1 MNSPKIMKKSK
12 NVKKSAGNALDKKYQ
27 KKTERERVLIR
38 PDTYI
43 GSNDLIVNESWVF
56 NKESKRMER
65 KTLEYNPGFLK
76 IFDEILTNASDH
88 SVEFPG
94 KVTKIDVVVNQ
105 DEGFISVYNNGP
117 GIDIGIH
124 KEHKCY
130 YPELIFANLGAG
142 TNYNDEEERLKG
154 GRNGLGAKL
163 AAIFSTKF
171 DIETVSKGEIYNQSY
186 KDNLS
191 KIEKPKIKKTSKKEG
206 TKITFYPDFK
216 KLHITRISDSML
228 TLIEKR
234 TMDIA
239 ACTNKDVN
247 VTFNKEKLTI
257 KEFENYVD
265 LFCGTKKDTKRVII
279 TRDRWKIIFILNP
292 FDSFNQVS
300 YVNGISTNYGGT
312 HIDHVIRPVIKRTI
326 EQLSAKHKDVD
337 IKNNY
342 VKDNIMVFIKS
353 LIVNPSFK
361 SQTKEELT
369 TSVQNFGSRCD
380 VTDQEIKQ
388 IIKLGIDKNVLAIAQ
403 AKSQKALS
411 ATDGK
416 KKKKLTGVPKLNDA
430 NDAGGKESQSCTLI
444 VTEGDSAATFAISGL
459 AKIGK
464 DKYGV
469 FPLKGKPLNVR
480 KSTTAQIGKNSEI
493 INLKLILGLQHG
505 KKYKDVKS
513 LKADMRYGKIMILTD
528 QDSVSG
534 DTPVTLKINGQIII
548 KNIEDLTETF
558 EIKQDG
564 LSISSKEYGK
574 CDYEVWTDQG
584 WTNIKHIMRHK
595 VSKKMYRVL
604 THTGCVDVTEDHS
617 LLNEQGVKITPKEC
631 KIGQNL
637 LHSFPLF
644 EENKID
650 VPEKFETFKVKELW
664 KICSQLKIQYYQSK
678 SKQEIVEIIKKY
690 QNNTFEKLNTSS
702 KLTENEAWV
711 LGFFMADGTCG
722 VYNFKIKNSDNYRTS
737 YSWNISNTDLSLLE
751 KSKLILENIYKENF
765 TIVKTNDG
773 DNKQMFRLILNG
785 GKSIEYIIQK
795 YKRLVYYKKYKYI
808 HTDILNSKKDVRQK
822 FYNGFYEGDGL
833 HNSTRTN
840 YFDVNSKITTQCLFT
855 LCKSLGYEVSIN
867 HNIKK
872 DKIYS
877 VTVTKGT
884 QQNNPNKIKKIIEL
898 ETPKDFYVY
907 DLETENHHFNA
918 GVGQMTIHNTD
929 GSHIKG
935 LLVNLFHYSWPLL
948 VKESDF
954 ITCLQTPIVKI
965 RKGNIVKSFYNLIE
979 YENWR
984 ENENTKGWNAKYYK
998 GLGTSSAAEARECFD
1013 GINNK
1018 LVKYTVKT
1026 PEDDESID
1034 LAFNKDRP
1042 DDRKVWIKTSTE
1054 KNLFLDNT
1062 LRKVPIKQFFDEE
1075 FVQFSIADNVRSIP
1089 NIMDGLKPS
1098 QRKVLFVCLKNNIK
1112 KETKV
1117 IELTGEIM
1125 KTAAY
1130 HHGDASLNDTII
1142 SLSFDFVGSNNI
1154 NLLSPSG
1161 QLGTRLQGGKDAS
1174 SARYISA
1181 FLNPVTRSI
1190 FLPEDDEILNYLED
1204 DGTPIEPEFYWP
1216 IVCTLL
1222 MNGTS
1227 GIGTGYS
1234 TDIPCYNPLEIIN
1247 ITKEL
1252 IKDDEYEI
1260 PKMTPWYKGFTG
1272 TIEEKPNSE
1281 NFISKGVWKRVS
1293 RGTIHITELP
1303 IGMWTRKYLEK
1314 LDKFVEEGKV
1324 FDSSD
1329 NCNDVDVDITIKMSP
1344 VELDKWIN
1352 DKSVYEELGL
1362 TSTIKAS
1369 NMTVF
1374 DHKKRITPAAGPDE
1388 IIYKFY
1394 LQREKGYKKRYQ
1406 YLLDFYDMK
1415 IKQLNA
1421 KLMFIRGIID
1431 GKIKVFRVPK
1441 NEIIVQLE
1449 QQNFLK
1455 NEDSY
1460 EYLLSMRIHSFTE
1473 EKMKE
1478 LEKELGNMETLLN
1491 NHKSKTHKEIWMN
1504 DIKNLEEKLKQT
1516 KW

>member
-528 QDSVSG
+528 QD
-534 DTPVTLKINGQIII
+534 
-548 KNIEDLTETF
+548 
-558 EIKQDG
+558 
-564 LSISSKEYGK
+564 
-574 CDYEVWTDQG
+574 
-584 WTNIKHIMRHK
+584 
-595 VSKKMYRVL
+595 
-604 THTGCVDVTEDHS
+604 
-617 LLNEQGVKITPKEC
+617 
-631 KIGQNL
+631 
-637 LHSFPLF
+637 
-644 EENKID
+644 
-650 VPEKFETFKVKELW
+650 
-664 KICSQLKIQYYQSK
+664 
-678 SKQEIVEIIKKY
+678 
-690 QNNTFEKLNTSS
+690 
-702 KLTENEAWV
+702 
-711 LGFFMADGTCG
+711 
-722 VYNFKIKNSDNYRTS
+722 
-737 YSWNISNTDLSLLE
+737 
-751 KSKLILENIYKENF
+751 
-765 TIVKTNDG
+765 
-773 DNKQMFRLILNG
+773 
-785 GKSIEYIIQK
+785 
-795 YKRLVYYKKYKYI
+795 
-808 HTDILNSKKDVRQK
+808 
-822 FYNGFYEGDGL
+822 
-833 HNSTRTN
+833 
-840 YFDVNSKITTQCLFT
+840 
-855 LCKSLGYEVSIN
+855 
-867 HNIKK
+867 
-872 DKIYS
+872 
-877 VTVTKGT
+877 
-884 QQNNPNKIKKIIEL
+884 
-898 ETPKDFYVY
+898 
-907 DLETENHHFNA
+907 
-918 GVGQMTIHNTD
+918 TD

-1089 NIMDGLKPS
+1089 NLMDGLKPS

-1352 DKSVYEELGL
+1352 DNSVYEELGL

-1504 DIKNLEEKLKQT
+1504 DIKNLEEKLKKI